1 MVAEEEPVIAP
12 DQLREGHPRL
22 WRVLAVVSI
31 ISLLLMTIGNH
42 HGHVEDLFLVLAAG
56 GLALALIFDAV
67 QRRYGI
73 KR

>member
-1 MVAEEEPVIAP
+1 MSEDEPVIAP

-22 WRVLAVVSI
+22 WRALAVASAVC
-31 ISLLLMTIGNH
+31 LLLMIVGNH
-42 HGHVEDLFLVLAAG
+42 QGHVEDIFLLLGAVILVILLA
-56 GLALALIFDAV
+56 FDAL